1 MSMYI
6 ALKILHVAAVVIFLG
21 NLVTGILWKIH
32 GDQTEDPVI
41 IRHTV
46 AGLIRADRWFTIPG
60 VVLILIGGFGAAI
73 VGGLP
78 LIRTQW
84 ILAGIVLFTISGVSY
99 MRASR
104 SPPAADAPGRP
115 LGSRER
121 ATRLGEVSGAEPEL
135 ERLGNDRAADASPRD
150 DGDDRQTLAVAPV
163 RECCSSSGRPTGNP
177 A

>member
-1 MSMYI
+1 MYI
-6 ALKILHVAAVVIFLG
+6 ALKILHVTAVVIFLG

-32 GDQTEDPVI
+32 GDRTEDPVI

-84 ILAGIVLFTISGVSY
+84 ILAGIILFTISGVAY
-99 MRASR
+99 MGRVVPLQRRMLQVARSGVETGQLDWEKYRALSR
-104 SPPAADAPGRP
+104 SWNVWGTIALLTP
-115 LGSRER
+115 
-121 ATRLGEVSGAEPEL
+121 V
-135 ERLGNDRAADASPRD
+135 
-150 DGDDRQTLAVAPV
+150 LAMILMIAK
-163 RECCSSSGRPTGNP
+163 PT
-177 A
+177 